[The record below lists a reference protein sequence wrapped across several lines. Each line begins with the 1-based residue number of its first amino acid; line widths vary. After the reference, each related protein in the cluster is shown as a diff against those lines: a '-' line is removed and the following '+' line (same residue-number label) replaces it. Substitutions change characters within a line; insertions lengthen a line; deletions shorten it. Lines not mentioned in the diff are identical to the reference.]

1 MVVNRN
7 RAKFARFKSIIMK
20 KLLYI
25 SLLAILLSAA
35 MSCGRSVDKRL
46 VLADTLMW
54 TRPDS
59 SLTILESINRD
70 SLQGEENLAYHALLL
85 TQAQFRCNGN
95 CTSDSLINIALD
107 YYSDNHNRELY
118 TRSLLYKGSFY
129 EVHDNPIE
137 AIKCYKQAED
147 NADSTDYR
155 NLAQINFRM
164 GMLYFKN
171 YASNNL
177 DLNKFKM
184 AAHYYE
190 IVRDKKMTMAA
201 LEYCGNV
208 LRITDINEARKCYD
222 KALST
227 ARELKDTTSI
237 YSIDVNYALMYIED
251 SLYSHAKKYILD
263 AFRLNNRFEE
273 NSNNYMLSLIYA
285 NQQDLD

>member
-1 MVVNRN
+1 MR
-7 RAKFARFKSIIMK
+7 

-25 SLLAILLSAA
+25 SLALMLMVCF
-35 MSCGRSVDKRL
+35 MSCSHSVDKRL

-54 TRPDS
+54 TNPDS
-59 SLTILESINRD
+59 SLAILERINRD
-70 SLQGEENLAYHALLL
+70 SLQGEENRAYHALLI

-137 AIKCYKQAED
+137 AIKCYKNAED

-164 GMLYFKN
+164 GMLYYNN

-184 AAHYYE
+184 AVHYYE
-190 IVRDKKMTMAA
+190 I
-201 LEYCGNV
+201 L
-208 LRITDINEARKCYD
+208 
-222 KALST
+222 
-227 ARELKDTTSI
+227 
-237 YSIDVNYALMYIED
+237 
-251 SLYSHAKKYILD
+251 
-263 AFRLNNRFEE
+263 
-273 NSNNYMLSLIYA
+273 
-285 NQQDLD
+285 